1 MSQEVFEALTQALER
16 GEDAALV
23 TIVSAN
29 GSTPQRVGA
38 KMLVFPDGRT
48 VGTIGGG
55 CYEND
60 AFWKAKESIQSRKP
74 ALIKYDLN
82 DDFAQENGLVC
93 GGQMQV
99 YIEPLEATPRLYV
112 IGAGHVGYHLAR
124 LAHTIGFRTHVL
136 DDREKF
142 ASKERFPDA
151 EEVIVETIPEWL
163 HRADL
168 PTSAYV
174 VIVTRG
180 HTHDLDALRALAA
193 RDLRYLGLI
202 GSKAKVKRIYDAL
215 LAEGMPPECLQRV
228 NAPVGLDIGAVS
240 PEEIAVAILAELIA
254 VRRGQDP
261 GSQAGRRLDALGS
274 RICEIGALVFAV
286 YFGRKACGPQP
297 GRLSSYAIIGPSTL
311 VTRLLNNVAAF
322 TQSGAGS
329 RRARCRIYRHRRA
342 GRIRAPDARGR
353 SGCVFG
359 HHPQHARRARGSRI
373 PAAAAY
379 VRRPHPD
386 RSRLPL
392 LRRSAARRTALG
404 AQRRRGRGPA
414 AARRRHAGAGRRC
427 PGRGLAGP
435 LARLTA
441 RRVRA
446 ADVAPTASSKRS
458 NSFR

>member
-1 MSQEVFEALTQALER
+1 MSQEVFEALTEALER
-16 GEDAALV
+16 GEEAALV

-74 ALIKYDLN
+74 QLVKYDLN

-142 ASKERFPDA
+142 ANTERFPDA
-151 EEVIVETIPEWL
+151 EEVIVETIPDWL

-168 PTSAYV
+168 PSHAYV

-202 GSKAKVKRIYDAL
+202 GSKAKVTRIYDAL
-215 LAEGMPPECLQRV
+215 LEEGMPPECLQRV
-228 NAPVGLDIGAVS
+228 HAPVGLDIGAVS

-254 VRRGQDP
+254 VRRGKILDP
-261 GSQAGRRLDALGS
+261 
-274 RICEIGALVFAV
+274 
-286 YFGRKACGPQP
+286 K
-297 GRLSSYAIIGPSTL
+297 
-311 VTRLLNNVAAF
+311 VAAV
-322 TQSGAGS
+322 SMRWEKPS
-329 RRARCRIYRHRRA
+329 K
-342 GRIRAPDARGR
+342 APFPKV
-353 SGCVFG
+353 S
-359 HHPQHARRARGSRI
+359 P
-373 PAAAAY
+373 
-379 VRRPHPD
+379 
-386 RSRLPL
+386 
-392 LRRSAARRTALG
+392 
-404 AQRRRGRGPA
+404 
-414 AARRRHAGAGRRC
+414 
-427 PGRGLAGP
+427 
-435 LARLTA
+435 
-441 RRVRA
+441 
-446 ADVAPTASSKRS
+446 
-458 NSFR
+458 